1 MNEKNKRVI
10 PLQLHP
16 HQSLGSLCLKD
27 ILKCT
32 LYFRV
37 IYTPLPLIIPR
48 IPNTSAFQLHDY
60 SCFFLLLLPTSN

>member
-37 IYTPLPLIIPR
+37 IYTPF
-48 IPNTSAFQLHDY
+48 A
-60 SCFFLLLLPTSN
+60 SNYTQNSQYMCLSVS